1 MNRRSIEIASLT
13 HENPIPAA
21 CRIGPLIVSG
31 NIIGFDPGTRR
42 LPPSFEAQVA
52 NLFIHM
58 GEVLAEAGAGWDD
71 VAKINVVANDSA
83 VKAVLNPVWIETF
96 ADPASRPARHTR
108 IVVEEGP
115 PRVTCDFIAFVP

>member
-83 VKAVLNPVWIETF
+83 VKAALNRSG
-96 ADPASRPARHTR
+96 SRLSQIPHLGQRDTLGSLSRKAPL
-108 IVVEEGP
+108 G
-115 PRVTCDFIAFVP
+115 